1 MSVVLFSGG
10 MDSTALL
17 AVEVAEHAY
26 DGGEPVL
33 ALSVNYGQRH
43 AKEIE
48 AASRI
53 AAHYNVE
60 HVVVDLSVLQDVLSS
75 ALTGDMDV
83 PDGHYAEQTMRQT
96 VVPNRNMIMLSV
108 AAGVASSRD
117 MNRVVTAV
125 HAGDHYI
132 YPDCRPE
139 FIDAVSLAT
148 RLGTATFGDV
158 IVEAPFVYVTKTD
171 ICRIGDAAGA
181 PFALSWSCYKG
192 GETHCGACGTCYE
205 RREAFHD
212 AGVLDPTE
220 YAATPTYATPDG
232 VA

>member
-17 AVEVAEHAY
+17 AVEVQEK
-26 DGGEPVL
+26 EPVV
-33 ALSVNYGQRH
+33 AVSINYGQRH

-48 AASRI
+48 AAAAI
-53 AAHYNVE
+53 TAHYNVE
-60 HVVVDLSVLQDVLSS
+60 HVVVDLSVLQDVLRS

-117 MNRVVTAV
+117 TNRVVTAV

-139 FIDAVSLAT
+139 FIEAVSAAT

-158 IVEAPFVYVTKTD
+158 EVEAPFVHVTKTD
-171 ICRIGDAAGA
+171 ICRIGAAADA
-181 PFALSWSCYKG
+181 PFRLSWSCYKG
-192 GETHCGACGTCYE
+192 GSTHCGSCGTCYE
-205 RREAFHD
+205 RREAFRD
-212 AGVLDPTE
+212 AGVMDPTV
-220 YAATPTYATPDG
+220 YVATPTYSVPEG
-232 VA
+232 VQ

>member
-10 MDSTALL
+10 MDSTACL
-17 AVEVAEHAY
+17 AVEVAEG
-26 DGGEPVL
+26 DPVI
-33 ALSVNYGQRH
+33 ALSVDYGQRH
-43 AKEIE
+43 AKEI
-48 AASRI
+48 AAAAEI
-53 AAHYNVE
+53 TAHYGVE
-60 HVVVDLSVLQDVLSS
+60 HVVVDLSVLQQVLRS

-83 PDGHYAEQTMRQT
+83 PDGHYAEQSMRQT

-139 FIDAVSLAT
+139 FISAVSTAT

-158 IVEAPFVYVTKTD
+158 EVEAPFVHVTKTD
-171 ICRIGDAAGA
+171 IVRIGHDANA
-181 PFALSWSCYKG
+181 PLAMSWSCYKG
-192 GETHCGACGTCYE
+192 GDIHCGACGTCYE
-205 RREAFHD
+205 RREAFIN
-212 AGVLDPTE
+212 AGVLDQTM
-220 YAATPTYATPDG
+220 YAETPTYNTPEG
-232 VA
+232 VS